1 MNQYGAFIR
10 SFSFTHNLNP
20 LIKSPITD
28 VPIMYKRFSLSTLAV
43 IVLNATLLSALMSCS
58 VNPVTG
64 KQELAWVDENWER
77 KIGEQHYSHQQQA
90 GGGPYTIDPDLTLYV
105 RSVGKKLAQ
114 YSKRSHLP
122 YDFIVL
128 NDSSPNAWALPGG
141 KIAVNRGLLISL
153 KDEAELAAVL
163 AHEIVHADA
172 RHSAQSQEVGSLI
185 SVGQLAAN
193 VLLSNSGYS
202 NKALQQ
208 GIAYNG
214 LYGQTRY
221 SRSRELEADLYGMQY
236 MSAAGYNPEAAVS
249 LQKTFVALSK
259 GRQSDAFSALFASHP
274 PSQSR
279 VAANEQTAWSLKRG
293 GERGKTRYQQEI
305 KKLMDR
311 KPAYDLSDKAKK
323 AIGDKKYAEAIR
335 LAEQAIKIE
344 PKESEFYE
352 VKGAAETKLNRSS
365 VALKS
370 FDQAIALNNQ
380 YYSPILR
387 RGILRYELRSYES
400 AERDLQ
406 ASLLL
411 APTQIAYIKLGE
423 IAEEKDLCAE
433 ANKYYQLAAK
443 ASPQN
448 QQSLQQKLLALQ
460 ARCR

>member
-1 MNQYGAFIR
+1 MFKHLSI
-10 SFSFTHNLNP
+10 
-20 LIKSPITD
+20 
-28 VPIMYKRFSLSTLAV
+28 STLAS
-43 IVLNATLLSALMSCS
+43 IIFSAALLASLQSCS

-77 KIGEQHYSHQQQA
+77 KIGEQHYGHQQQA
-90 GGGPYTIDPDLTLYV
+90 GGGPYIIDPDLTLYV

-141 KIAVNRGLLISL
+141 KIAINRGLMVSL
-153 KDEAELAAVL
+153 KDEGELAAVL

-172 RHSAQSQEVGSLI
+172 RHSAQSQEIGSMI

-202 NKALQQ
+202 NKTLQQ
-208 GIAYNG
+208 GIAYTG

-249 LQKTFVALSK
+249 LQKTFVELSK
-259 GRQSDAFSALFASHP
+259 DRRSDAFSALFASHP
-274 PSQSR
+274 PSQAR
-279 VAANEQTAWSLKRG
+279 VAANQQTAWSLKRG
-293 GERGKTRYQQEI
+293 GDRGKLRYQQEI
-305 KKLMDR
+305 KKLMAR

-323 AIGDKKYAEAIR
+323 AIGEKKYLEAVR
-335 LAEQAIKIE
+335 LANQAIKIE
-344 PKESEFYE
+344 PLESEFYE
-352 VKGAAETKLNRSS
+352 VKGAAQAKLNRSS
-365 VALKS
+365 AALKS
-370 FDQAIALNNQ
+370 FDQAIALNEQ
-380 YYSPILR
+380 YFSPILR
-387 RGILRYELRSYES
+387 RGILRYELRSYQS
-400 AERDLQ
+400 AEHDLQ

-411 APTQIAYIKLGE
+411 APTQIAYIKLAE
-423 IAEEKDLCAE
+423 IAEQQDLCAD
-433 ANKYYQLAAK
+433 AAKYYQQAAQ

-448 QQSLQQKLLALQ
+448 RQALQQKLLALQ
-460 ARCR
+460 GSCR

>member
-1 MNQYGAFIR
+1 MRIMFKRHPISALAFIVL
-10 SFSFTHNLNP
+10 SVTL
-20 LIKSPITD
+20 LL
-28 VPIMYKRFSLSTLAV
+28 SLS
-43 IVLNATLLSALMSCS
+43 SCS

-77 KIGEQHYSHQQQA
+77 NIGEQHYSHQQQA

-141 KIAVNRGLLISL
+141 KIAINRGLLVSL
-153 KDEAELAAVL
+153 NSEAELAAVL

-185 SVGQLAAN
+185 SVGQLAAS
-193 VLLSNSGYS
+193 VLLSNSGYN

-208 GIAYNG
+208 GIAYTG

-249 LQKTFVALSK
+249 LQKTFVELSK
-259 GRQSDAFSALFASHP
+259 DRRSDAFSLLFASHP
-274 PSQSR
+274 PSQAR
-279 VAANEQTAWSLKRG
+279 VAANQQTAWSLKRG
-293 GERGKTRYQQEI
+293 GERGKLRYQQEM
-305 KKLMDR
+305 KKLMAR

-323 AIGDKKYAEAIR
+323 AIGEKKYADAIK
-335 LAEQAIKIE
+335 LANQAIKIE
-344 PKESEFYE
+344 PLESEFYE
-352 VKGAAETKLNRSS
+352 VKGAAQTKLNRSS
-365 VALKS
+365 DALKS
-370 FDQAIALNNQ
+370 FDQAIALNDQ

-387 RGILRYELRSYES
+387 RGILRYELRSYQA

-423 IAEEKDLCAE
+423 IAEEQDLCAD
-433 ANKYYQLAAK
+433 AAKYYRQAAQ

-460 ARCR
+460 ESCR

>member
-1 MNQYGAFIR
+1 MF
-10 SFSFTHNLNP
+10 
-20 LIKSPITD
+20 
-28 VPIMYKRFSLSTLAV
+28 KRLSISTLAG
-43 IVLNATLLSALMSCS
+43 IIFSAALLSSLQSCS

-90 GGGPYTIDPDLTLYV
+90 GGGPYIIDPDLTLYV

-141 KIAVNRGLLISL
+141 KIAINRGLMVSL

-172 RHSAQSQEVGSLI
+172 RHSAQSQEVGSMI

-202 NKALQQ
+202 NKTLQQ
-208 GIAYNG
+208 GIAYTG

-249 LQKTFVALSK
+249 LQQTFVELSK
-259 GRQSDAFSALFASHP
+259 DRRSDAFSALFASHP
-274 PSQSR
+274 PSQAR
-279 VAANEQTAWSLKRG
+279 VTANQQTAWSLKRG
-293 GERGKTRYQQEI
+293 GERGKLRYQQEI
-305 KKLMDR
+305 KKLMNR
-311 KPAYDLSDKAKK
+311 QPAYDLSDKAKK
-323 AIGDKKYAEAIR
+323 AIGDKKYLEAIK
-335 LAEQAIKIE
+335 LANQAIKIE
-344 PKESEFYE
+344 PLESEFYE
-352 VKGAAETKLNRSS
+352 VKGAAQSKLNRSS
-365 VALKS
+365 DALKS
-370 FDQAIALNNQ
+370 FDRAVALNEQ
-380 YYSPILR
+380 YFSPILR
-387 RGILRYELRSYES
+387 RGILRYELRSYPS

-411 APTQIAYIKLGE
+411 APTQIAYIKLAE
-423 IAEEKDLCAE
+423 IAEQQDLCAD
-433 ANKYYQLAAK
+433 AAKYYQQAVQ

-448 QQSLQQKLLALQ
+448 RQALQQKLLALQ
-460 ARCR
+460 SSCR

>member
-1 MNQYGAFIR
+1 MFKHFFLSAQISPAKLKAAKLTGFI
-10 SFSFTHNLNP
+10 FC
-20 LIKSPITD
+20 
-28 VPIMYKRFSLSTLAV
+28 MSLLAV
-43 IVLNATLLSALMSCS
+43 LSSCS

-64 KQELAWVDENWER
+64 KQELAWVDESWER

-90 GGGPYTIDPDLTLYV
+90 GGGPYIIDPDLTLYV

-141 KIAVNRGLLISL
+141 KIAINRGLLVSL
-153 KDEAELAAVL
+153 NNEAELAAVL

-193 VLLSNSGYS
+193 VLLSNAGYS

-208 GIAYNG
+208 GIAYTG

-221 SRSRELEADLYGMQY
+221 SRSRELEADLYGMEY
-236 MSAAGYNPEAAVS
+236 MSAAGYDPEAAVS
-249 LQKTFVALSK
+249 LQKTFVELSK
-259 GRQSDAFSALFASHP
+259 DRRSDAFSALFASHP
-274 PSQSR
+274 PSESR
-279 VAANEQTAWSLKRG
+279 VAANEQTAWTLKRG
-293 GERGKTRYQQEI
+293 GVRGKARYQQEI
-305 KKLMDR
+305 KQLMTR

-323 AIGDKKYAEAIR
+323 AIGEKKYTEAIK
-335 LAEQAIKIE
+335 LANKAIKIE
-344 PKESEFYE
+344 PLESEFFE
-352 VKGAAETKLNRSS
+352 VKGAAQTKLNRSS
-365 VALKS
+365 DALKS
-370 FDQAIALNNQ
+370 FDQAIALNDQ
-380 YYSPILR
+380 YYAPILR

-400 AERDLQ
+400 AERDLK

-433 ANKYYQLAAK
+433 AAKYYRQAAQ
-443 ASPQN
+443 AGPQN
-448 QQSLQQKLLALQ
+448 QQSLQQKILALQ
-460 ARCR
+460 ASCR